1 MQTDASNVTLPGL
14 FANKCFRIPNYQ
26 RGYAWGESQ
35 LNDLWDD
42 VEKLAELK
50 DKYGKG
56 DNTIGWVQSIK
67 KWDDIMDIQKNGA
80 TYRPHY
86 TGAITLQQIDI
97 NDLTPAEKKLSSTGM
112 EYYNV
117 VDGQQRLTTIVIM
130 LNALKNKITTGKK
143 QLIDNYLVTKNYV
156 CRFIYS
162 DTNGNSYRFF
172 MKNIIGGTN
181 ILPFTST
188 IYTANLEYASKFFDE
203 RFSELKPKELKEFQE
218 KLLTALVFDTKYIQ
232 DNLDVQAVFE
242 TMNNRGKPL
251 TTLEKLKNRLLY
263 MTSKFDPV
271 NVDIKRLSDDINDS
285 WGLIY
290 ETLGKN
296 KDLLLSED
304 EFLSAYL
311 TLLREPADYSF
322 SESLAETKVF
332 QMFCNHATKYDFS
345 MARQHNSSI
354 KEPAVDENKIHA
366 FVSDIANYVRHWYDV
381 YFPDLSTQRGLH
393 LQKIQYLNGSKEMR
407 LFLAE
412 LLMLANNQ
420 STLVDECLE
429 MVEKVLFK
437 NALPGVSLLDE
448 RRFATRARDLH
459 QGEMTLD
466 ELKDELESLLLQQI
480 DIQSLIGGFRYLF
493 TYVRGNIGF
502 HRWSA
507 LKFFLMEYEKH
518 LQGKG
523 LSHVEW
529 KNYYNVQI
537 EHVMP
542 RTWSNHWSN
551 EMNNYLSAHSS
562 LNVDEVERA
571 KNILINTLGNLTV
584 IQDIKNAGIGN
595 NPWTTKQAA
604 YSNGS
609 YSEIEIATTTSWD
622 PWGHVSI
629 KARGKQMLDFLCD
642 YLEYNGNRPLT
653 ISSDATRDDYTDIL
667 FYEDK
672 YN

>member
-42 VEKLAELK
+42 
-50 DKYGKG
+50 
-56 DNTIGWVQSIK
+56 
-67 KWDDIMDIQKNGA
+67 IMDIQKNGP

-86 TGAITLQQIDI
+86 TGAITLQQIDV

-143 QLIDNYLVTKNYV
+143 QLINNYIVTNNNV
-156 CRFIYS
+156 CRFMYS

-172 MKNIIGGTN
+172 MKNIIGETN
-181 ILPFTST
+181 ILPFVPTT
-188 IYTANLEYASKFFDE
+188 YTANLEFASSFFDK
-203 RFSELKPKELKEFQE
+203 RFSALKPKELKEFQE

-232 DNLDVQAVFE
+232 NNLDVQAVFE

-263 MTSKFDPV
+263 MTSKFDPAS
-271 NVDIKRLSDDINDS
+271 VDVKQLSDDINNS
-285 WGLIY
+285 WGLFY

-296 KDLLLSED
+296 KNFLLSED

-345 MARQHNSSI
+345 MARQHNTSI
-354 KEPAVDENKIHA
+354 KEPAVDYNKIHT
-366 FVSDIANYVRHWYDV
+366 FVSDIANYVGHWYDV
-381 YFPDLSTQRGLH
+381 NFPDLSTPRGLH

-412 LLMLANNQ
+412 LLMLANTQ
-420 STLVDECLE
+420 SALVDECLK

-437 NALPGVSLLDE
+437 NALPGVSILDE

-459 QGEMTLD
+459 KGEMNLV
-466 ELKDELESLLLQQI
+466 ELKNELESLLLQQI
-480 DIQSLIGGFRYLF
+480 DVQSIVGGFRYLF

-502 HRWSA
+502 HRWGA

-518 LQGKG
+518 LQGRG
-523 LSHVEW
+523 LSHVGWE
-529 KNYYNVQI
+529 NYYDIQI

-542 RTWSNHWSN
+542 RTWSTYWSV
-551 EMNNYLSAHSS
+551 EMNNYLAAHSS
-562 LNVDEVERA
+562 LNADEVERA
-571 KNILINTLGNLTV
+571 KNILVNTLGNLTV

-595 NPWTTKQAA
+595 NPWTTKQDA
-604 YSNGS
+604 YLNGS
-609 YSEIEIATTTSWD
+609 YSEVEIATNTSWH
-622 PWGHVSI
+622 PWGYNSI
-629 KARGKQMLDFLCD
+629 EARGKQMLDFLCD
-642 YLEYNGNRPLT
+642 YLEYNGHRPLT
-653 ISSDATRDDYTDIL
+653 ITPNDYTDIL
-667 FYEDK
+667 FYESK
-672 YN
+672 FN

>member
-35 LNDLWDD
+35 LNDL
-42 VEKLAELK
+42 
-50 DKYGKG
+50 
-56 DNTIGWVQSIK
+56 
-67 KWDDIMDIQKNGA
+67 WDDIMDIQKNGA

-290 ETLGKN
+290 ETLGQN

-562 LNVDEVERA
+562 LNADEVERA
-571 KNILINTLGNLTV
+571 KNILVNTLGNLTV

-595 NPWTTKQAA
+595 NPWTTKQDA
-604 YSNGS
+604 YLNGS
-609 YSEIEIATTTSWD
+609 YSEVEIATNTSWH
-622 PWGHVSI
+622 PWGYNSI
-629 KARGKQMLDFLCD
+629 EARGKQMLDFLCD
-642 YLEYNGNRPLT
+642 YLEYNGHRPLT
-653 ISSDATRDDYTDIL
+653 ITQNDYTDIL
-667 FYEDK
+667 FYESK
-672 YN
+672 FN

>member
-42 VEKLAELK
+42 
-50 DKYGKG
+50 
-56 DNTIGWVQSIK
+56 
-67 KWDDIMDIQKNGA
+67 IMDIQKEKDG
-80 TYRPHY
+80 TKYRPHY

-130 LNALKNKITTGKK
+130 LNALKNKITKGKN
-143 QLIDNYLVTKNYV
+143 QLIYNYIVTKNNV

-172 MKNIIGGTN
+172 MKNIIGQTN
-181 ILPFTST
+181 ILPFTPT
-188 IYTANLEYASKFFDE
+188 IYTANLEFASSFFDD
-203 RFSELKPKELKEFQE
+203 RFSALKSKELTEFQE

-263 MTSKFDPV
+263 MTSKFDPL
-271 NVDIKRLSDDINDS
+271 NVDIKRLSYDINDS

-296 KDLLLSED
+296 KNYLLSED

-345 MARQHNSSI
+345 MARQHNTSI
-354 KEPAVDENKIHA
+354 KEPAVDEEKIHT
-366 FVSDIANYVRHWYDV
+366 FVSDIANYVGHWYDV

-407 LFLAE
+407 IFLAE
-412 LLMLANNQ
+412 LLMQANTQ
-420 STLVDECLE
+420 SDLVDECLK

-459 QGEMTLD
+459 KGEMKLVD
-466 ELKDELESLLLQQI
+466 LKNELESLLIQQI
-480 DIQSLIGGFRYLF
+480 DVQSVVGGFRHLF
-493 TYVRGNIGF
+493 TYVNGNIGF
-502 HRWSA
+502 HRWGA
-507 LKFFLMEYEKH
+507 LKFFLMEYEKD
-518 LQGKG
+518 LQDKG

-529 KNYYNVQI
+529 NNYYDVQI
-537 EHVMP
+537 EHIMP
-542 RTWSNHWSN
+542 RTWSTHWTK
-551 EMNNYLSAHSS
+551 EMNDYLAARSS
-562 LNVDEVERA
+562 LNEEEVKMA
-571 KNILINTLGNLTV
+571 KKILINTLGNLTV

-595 NPWTTKQAA
+595 NPWATKQGA

-609 YSEIEIATTTSWD
+609 YSEIEIATETSWN
-622 PWGHVSI
+622 PWRHDSI
-629 KARGKQMLDFLCD
+629 KERGKKMLNFLCD
-642 YLEYNGNRPLT
+642 YLEYNSHRPLT
-653 ISSDATRDDYTDIL
+653 IICDTTRDDYTDIL
-667 FYEDK
+667 FYESK

>member
-42 VEKLAELK
+42 
-50 DKYGKG
+50 
-56 DNTIGWVQSIK
+56 
-67 KWDDIMDIQKNGA
+67 IMDIQKNGS

-86 TGAITLQQIDI
+86 TGAITLQQIDV

-143 QLIDNYLVTKNYV
+143 QLINNYIVTNNNV
-156 CRFIYS
+156 CRFMYS

-172 MKNIIGGTN
+172 MKNIIGETN
-181 ILPFTST
+181 ILPFVPTT
-188 IYTANLEYASKFFDE
+188 YTANLEFASSFFDKS
-203 RFSELKPKELKEFQE
+203 FSALKPKELKEFQE

-232 DNLDVQAVFE
+232 NNLDVQAVFE

-263 MTSKFDPV
+263 MTSKFDPAS
-271 NVDIKRLSDDINDS
+271 VDVKQLSDDINNS

-296 KDLLLSED
+296 KNFLLSED

-345 MARQHNSSI
+345 MARQHNTSI
-354 KEPAVDENKIHA
+354 KEPAVDYNKIHT
-366 FVSDIANYVRHWYDV
+366 FVSDIANYVGHWYDV
-381 YFPDLSTQRGLH
+381 NFPDLSTPRGLH

-412 LLMLANNQ
+412 LLMLANTQ
-420 STLVDECLE
+420 SALVDECLK

-437 NALPGVSLLDE
+437 NALPGVSILDE

-459 QGEMTLD
+459 KGEMNLV
-466 ELKDELESLLLQQI
+466 ELKNELACI
-480 DIQSLIGGFRYLF
+480 
-493 TYVRGNIGF
+493 F
-502 HRWSA
+502 H
-507 LKFFLMEYEKH
+507 
-518 LQGKG
+518 
-523 LSHVEW
+523 
-529 KNYYNVQI
+529 
-537 EHVMP
+537 
-542 RTWSNHWSN
+542 
-551 EMNNYLSAHSS
+551 
-562 LNVDEVERA
+562 
-571 KNILINTLGNLTV
+571 TLGKKPLIDEWHTP
-584 IQDIKNAGIGN
+584 A
-595 NPWTTKQAA
+595 
-604 YSNGS
+604 
-609 YSEIEIATTTSWD
+609 
-622 PWGHVSI
+622 
-629 KARGKQMLDFLCD
+629 KAVF
-642 YLEYNGNRPLT
+642 
-653 ISSDATRDDYTDIL
+653 S
-667 FYEDK
+667 FYDK
-672 YN
+672 SLQP

>member
-42 VEKLAELK
+42 
-50 DKYGKG
+50 
-56 DNTIGWVQSIK
+56 
-67 KWDDIMDIQKNGA
+67 IMDIQKNGS

-86 TGAITLQQIDI
+86 TGAITLQQIDV

-143 QLIDNYLVTKNYV
+143 QLINNYIVTNNNV
-156 CRFIYS
+156 CRFMYS

-172 MKNIIGGTN
+172 MKNIIGETN
-181 ILPFTST
+181 ILPFVPTT
-188 IYTANLEYASKFFDE
+188 YTANLEFASSFFDKS
-203 RFSELKPKELKEFQE
+203 FSALKPKELKEFQE

-232 DNLDVQAVFE
+232 NNLDVQAVFE

-263 MTSKFDPV
+263 MTSKFDPAS
-271 NVDIKRLSDDINDS
+271 VDVKQLSDDINNS

-296 KDLLLSED
+296 KNFLLSED

-322 SESLAETKVF
+322 SESLAEIKVF

-345 MARQHNSSI
+345 MARQHNTSI
-354 KEPAVDENKIHA
+354 KEPAVDYNKIHT

-381 YFPDLSTQRGLH
+381 NFPDLSTPRGLH

-412 LLMLANNQ
+412 LLMLANTQ
-420 STLVDECLE
+420 SALVDECLK

-437 NALPGVSLLDE
+437 NALPGVSILDE

-459 QGEMTLD
+459 KGEMNLV
-466 ELKDELESLLLQQI
+466 ELKNELESLLLQQI
-480 DIQSLIGGFRYLF
+480 DVQSIVGGFRYLF

-502 HRWSA
+502 HRWGA

-518 LQGKG
+518 LQDRG
-523 LSHVEW
+523 LSHVGWE
-529 KNYYNVQI
+529 NYYNIQI

-542 RTWSNHWSN
+542 RTWSTHWTK
-551 EMNNYLSAHSS
+551 EMNNYLAAHSS
-562 LNVDEVERA
+562 LNADEVEKA

-595 NPWTTKQAA
+595 NPWTTKQDA
-604 YSNGS
+604 YLNGS
-609 YSEIEIATTTSWD
+609 YSEVEIATKTSWH
-622 PWGHVSI
+622 PWGYNSI
-629 KARGKQMLDFLCD
+629 EERGKQMLDFLCD
-642 YLEYNGNRPLT
+642 YLEYNGHRPLT
-653 ISSDATRDDYTDIL
+653 ITQNDYTDIL
-667 FYEDK
+667 FYESK
-672 YN
+672 FN

>member
-42 VEKLAELK
+42 
-50 DKYGKG
+50 
-56 DNTIGWVQSIK
+56 
-67 KWDDIMDIQKNGA
+67 IMDIQKNGP

-86 TGAITLQQIDI
+86 TGAITLQQIDV

-143 QLIDNYLVTKNYV
+143 QLINNYIVTNNNV
-156 CRFIYS
+156 CRFMYS

-172 MKNIIGGTN
+172 MKNIIGETN
-181 ILPFTST
+181 ILPFVPTT
-188 IYTANLEYASKFFDE
+188 YTANLEFASSFFDK
-203 RFSELKPKELKEFQE
+203 RFSALKPKELKEFQE

-232 DNLDVQAVFE
+232 NNLDVQAVFE

-271 NVDIKRLSDDINDS
+271 SVDVKQLSDDINDS

-296 KDLLLSED
+296 KDFILSED

-345 MARQHNSSI
+345 MARQHNTSI
-354 KEPAVDENKIHA
+354 KEPAVDYNKIHT
-366 FVSDIANYVRHWYDV
+366 FVSDIANYVGHWYDV
-381 YFPDLSTQRGLH
+381 NFPDLSTPRGLH

-412 LLMLANNQ
+412 LLMLANTQ
-420 STLVDECLE
+420 SALVDECLK

-437 NALPGVSLLDE
+437 NALPGVSILDE

-459 QGEMTLD
+459 KGEMNLV
-466 ELKDELESLLLQQI
+466 ELKNELESLLLQQI
-480 DIQSLIGGFRYLF
+480 DVQSIVGGFRYLF

-502 HRWSA
+502 HRWGA

-518 LQGKG
+518 LQDRG
-523 LSHVEW
+523 LSHVGWE
-529 KNYYNVQI
+529 NYYNIQI

-542 RTWSNHWSN
+542 RTWSTYWSV
-551 EMNNYLSAHSS
+551 EMNNYLAAHSS
-562 LNVDEVERA
+562 LNADEVERA
-571 KNILINTLGNLTV
+571 KNILVNTLGNLTV

-595 NPWTTKQAA
+595 NPWTTKQDA
-604 YSNGS
+604 YLNGS
-609 YSEIEIATTTSWD
+609 YSEVEIATNTSWH
-622 PWGHVSI
+622 PWKHNSI
-629 KARGKQMLDFLCD
+629 EARGKQMLDFLCD
-642 YLEYNGNRPLT
+642 YLEYNGHRPLT
-653 ISSDATRDDYTDIL
+653 ITPNDYTDIL
-667 FYEDK
+667 FYESK
-672 YN
+672 FN

>member
-35 LNDLWDD
+35 LNDL
-42 VEKLAELK
+42 
-50 DKYGKG
+50 
-56 DNTIGWVQSIK
+56 
-67 KWDDIMDIQKNGA
+67 WDDIMDIQKNGA

>member
-42 VEKLAELK
+42 
-50 DKYGKG
+50 
-56 DNTIGWVQSIK
+56 
-67 KWDDIMDIQKNGA
+67 IMDIQKNGS

-86 TGAITLQQIDI
+86 IGAITLQQIDV

-117 VDGQQRLTTIVIM
+117 VDGQQRLTTIVI
-130 LNALKNKITTGKK
+130 LINALKNKIATGKK
-143 QLIDNYLVTKNYV
+143 QLINNYIVSNNNV

-172 MKNIIGGTN
+172 MKNIIGETN

-188 IYTANLEYASKFFDE
+188 IYTANLEFASSFFDKK
-203 RFSELKPKELKEFQE
+203 FSAFKPKELKEFKE

-232 DNLDVQAVFE
+232 NNLDVQAVFE

-251 TTLEKLKNRLLY
+251 TTLEKLKNRSLY

-271 NVDIKRLSDDINDS
+271 NVDIKQLSDDINNS

-296 KDLLLSED
+296 KDILLSED

-345 MARQHNSSI
+345 MARQHNSSV
-354 KEPAVDENKIHA
+354 KEPAVDYNKIHT
-366 FVSDIANYVRHWYDV
+366 FVSDIANYVEHWYDV
-381 YFPDLSTQRGLH
+381 YFPDITTPRGLH

-412 LLMLANNQ
+412 LLMLADTQ
-420 STLVDECLE
+420 SNLVDECLK

-459 QGEMTLD
+459 KGEMNLV
-466 ELKDELESLLLQQI
+466 ELKNELESLLLQQI
-480 DIQSLIGGFRYLF
+480 DVQSIVGGFRYLF

-502 HRWSA
+502 HRWGA

-518 LQGKG
+518 LQGRG
-523 LSHVEW
+523 LSHVGWE
-529 KNYYNVQI
+529 NYYDIQI

-542 RTWSNHWSN
+542 RTWSTHWTN
-551 EMNNYLSAHSS
+551 EMNNYLASHSL
-562 LNVDEVERA
+562 LNADEVERA
-571 KNILINTLGNLTV
+571 KNILVNTLGNLTI

-595 NPWTTKQAA
+595 NPWTTKQGA
-604 YSNGS
+604 YLNGS
-609 YSEIEIATTTSWD
+609 YSEVEIATNKSWH
-622 PWGHVSI
+622 PWEHNSI
-629 KARGKQMLDFLCD
+629 EARGKQMLDFLCD
-642 YLEYNGNRPLT
+642 YLEHNGNHPLT
-653 ISSDATRDDYTDIL
+653 INCDATRDDYRDIL

>member
-42 VEKLAELK
+42 
-50 DKYGKG
+50 
-56 DNTIGWVQSIK
+56 
-67 KWDDIMDIQKNGA
+67 IMDIQKNGS

-86 TGAITLQQIDI
+86 TGAITLQQIDV

-143 QLIDNYLVTKNYV
+143 QLINNYIVTNNNV
-156 CRFIYS
+156 CRFMYS

-172 MKNIIGGTN
+172 MKNIIGETN
-181 ILPFTST
+181 ILPFVPTT
-188 IYTANLEYASKFFDE
+188 YTANLEFASSFFDE
-203 RFSELKPKELKEFQE
+203 RFSALKPKELKEFQE

-271 NVDIKRLSDDINDS
+271 SVDVKQLSDDINDS

-296 KDLLLSED
+296 KDFLLSED

-345 MARQHNSSI
+345 MARQHNTSI
-354 KEPAVDENKIHA
+354 KEPAVDNNKIHT
-366 FVSDIANYVRHWYDV
+366 FVSGIANYVGHWYDV
-381 YFPDLSTQRGLH
+381 NFPDLSTPRGLH

-412 LLMLANNQ
+412 LLMLANTQ
-420 STLVDECLE
+420 SALVDECLK

-437 NALPGVSLLDE
+437 NALPGVSILDE

-459 QGEMTLD
+459 KGEMNLV
-466 ELKDELESLLLQQI
+466 ELKNELESLLLQQI
-480 DIQSLIGGFRYLF
+480 DVQSIVGGFRYLF

-518 LQGKG
+518 LQDKG

-542 RTWSNHWSN
+542 RTWSTYWSV
-551 EMNNYLSAHSS
+551 EMNNYLAAHSS
-562 LNVDEVERA
+562 LNADEVEKA

-584 IQDIKNAGIGN
+584 IQDVKNAGIGN
-595 NPWTTKQAA
+595 NPWTTKQDA
-604 YSNGS
+604 YLNGS
-609 YSEIEIATTTSWD
+609 YSEVEIATKTSWH
-622 PWGHVSI
+622 PWGYNSI
-629 KARGKQMLDFLCD
+629 EARGKRMLDFLCD
-642 YLEYNGNRPLT
+642 YLEYNGHRPLT
-653 ISSDATRDDYTDIL
+653 ITQNDYTDIL
-667 FYEDK
+667 FYESK